1 MKNIVIFSGA
11 GLSKESGIPT
21 FRDSKDGLWHNYK
34 VEDVADIEGWKKDQK
49 VVLEFYQHRWENI
62 KSCEPNAAH
71 KAIAEL
77 QDSYTLGAANFNVF
91 NITQNIDDLLERAGC
106 NNVWHLHGSIHTRK
120 CEHHKSIGLG
130 GTCDYKCPQN
140 EPVKLGDKCPA
151 CGGHMRPDV
160 VWFGEAVDMKGSY
173 LEDLAKIT
181 DIFIGI
187 GTSAQVSPAA
197 GILFTFRNCSEKYFI
212 DLDPP
217 LRLQSYT
224 RLKGTASEHMPKLAK
239 ELIDRHTT

>member
-34 VEDVADIEGWKKDQK
+34 VEDVADQEGWKKDPK
-49 VVLEFYQHRWENI
+49 IVLEFYQHRWENI
-62 KSCEPNAAH
+62 RACEPNPAH
-71 KAIAEL
+71 YAIAEL
-77 QDSYTLGAANFNVF
+77 EKAGHNVI
-91 NITQNIDDLLERAGC
+91 NVTQNIDDLLERAGC
-106 NNVWHLHGSIHTRK
+106 NSVWHLHGSIHTRK
-120 CEHHKSIGLG
+120 CEWHKSISNLDGD
-130 GTCDYKCPQN
+130 TIFKCEYRCPQN

-151 CGGHMRPDV
+151 CGGQMRPDV

-173 LEDLAKIT
+173 LEDLAKVT
-181 DIFIGI
+181 DVFIGI

-197 GILFTFRNCSEKYFI
+197 GLLFTFRVAPERYFI

-239 ELIDRHTT
+239 ELLERHTT